1 MAPGSRS
8 SRSSTT
14 SSAREPGNAEHCV
27 VEMGTQR
34 RKVNAAV
41 AAVVVVVVAA
51 RGAPRAAAFV
61 LSRGVAL
68 NPFGGQGLQP
78 STALACELGRR
89 PRMGGDTTAKTKVFA
104 TPARR
109 LLPLRTARFGLQ
121 MTDAAAASDSS
132 EDGAAQHTDDP
143 AIMVVDMESSRTIE
157 CFLDQRVRIGHGADK
172 QEVLLCYPAD
182 VPVVIAKFDQ
192 RDELCQVA
200 QAEERAVFETAKD
213 HLLAKGLLLVQ
224 SAVCLT
230 AQGDVEESFP
240 STRPET
246 QQAES
251 FDEDELTVRVLAV
264 FEHEGEEYTI
274 TEPVDPVLIFA
285 VTSAEAEEV
294 WGQTEPSAEDARP
307 KIFSKLLPQSQVA
320 DFLPQIEQEL
330 GKRFTQKYAGYGSK
344 LGA

>member
-1 MAPGSRS
+1 L
-8 SRSSTT
+8 
-14 SSAREPGNAEHCV
+14 
-27 VEMGTQR
+27 
-34 RKVNAAV
+34 
-41 AAVVVVVVAA
+41 VVVVAA
-51 RGAPRAAAFV
+51 GADPRAAAFV
-61 LSRGVAL
+61 LSRGVAAGPAAARTTWQVPG
-68 NPFGGQGLQP
+68 PFRPWLGPRVKGLQP
-78 STALACELGRR
+78 SMALACELGRR
-89 PRMGGDTTAKTKVFA
+89 PRMRGDTKVFA
-104 TPARR
+104 IPARR
-109 LLPLRTARFGLQ
+109 LLPPRAVRFGLR
-121 MTDAAAASDSS
+121 MTETAAASDSS

-182 VPVVIAKFDQ
+182 VPVVIAKFDHD
-192 RDELCQVA
+192 DELRQVS
-200 QAEERAVFETAKD
+200 QAEERAVFETAKG

-274 TEPVDPVLIFA
+274 TEPVDPVLILA

-294 WGQTEPSAEDARP
+294 WGQTKPSAEDARP
-307 KIFSKLLPQSQVA
+307 KMVSKILPQSQIAEV
-320 DFLPQIEQEL
+320 LPQIEQEL
-330 GKRFTQKYAGYGSK
+330 GKRFTQKYEGYGSK